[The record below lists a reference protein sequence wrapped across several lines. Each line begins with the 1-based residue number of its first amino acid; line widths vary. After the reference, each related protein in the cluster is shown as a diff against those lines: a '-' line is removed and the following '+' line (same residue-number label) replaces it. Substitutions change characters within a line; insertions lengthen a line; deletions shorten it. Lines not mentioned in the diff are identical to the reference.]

1 MGVALDLDFL
11 SVADDIISAEDV
23 NFLSAVENVD
33 SASDG
38 AGVLLAGGED
48 ESVTIDTQLPLT
60 DVHGEP
66 SLGVDVA
73 HHDGNTVTEE
83 AVSRKAV
90 PWDPLHAALIATD
103 SLVKR

>member
-23 NFLSAVENVD
+23 DFLGAVEDVD
-33 SASDG
+33 GTGDG

-48 ESVTIDTQLPLT
+48 ESVAIDAQLPLT

-66 SLGVDVA
+66 SFSVNVF
-73 HHDGNTVTEE
+73 HHDGNAVMEE
-83 AVSRKAV
+83 AVSG
-90 PWDPLHAALIATD
+90 
-103 SLVKR
+103 